1 MIENGLPQAGP
12 GKGRAR
18 RRNASGTASMKRV
31 RILLG
36 DDHRI
41 MLEGLKNLLA
51 KEFDLVG
58 EAEDGRALVALAREL
73 APDVVVLDISMPLLN
88 GLEAARQIRELLPE
102 VKLVFLTMHTEVQ
115 YAARALEAGAAGY
128 VLKSGAFS
136 ELIVAIHEALAG
148 HTYLTP
154 SIAKTLSESA
164 MRGESPVKDEGDLTG
179 RQREVLQLLAEGKS
193 AKEIAAILNI
203 SQRTVEFH
211 KYRMMES
218 LKIKTTAEL
227 IQVAV
232 KQGLVSG

>member
-1 MIENGLPQAGP
+1 
-12 GKGRAR
+12 
-18 RRNASGTASMKRV
+18 MKRA

-41 MLEGLKNLLA
+41 MLEGLKTLLA
-51 KEFDLVG
+51 GEFDLVG
-58 EAEDGRALVALAREL
+58 EAEDGRTLVALAKDL

-88 GLEAARQIRELLPE
+88 GLEAARQIRDLLPG

-128 VLKSGAFS
+128 VLKNAAFS
-136 ELIVAIHEALAG
+136 ELSVAIREALAG
-148 HTYLTP
+148 RTHITP
-154 SIAKTLSESA
+154 SIAKTLIDAS
-164 MRGESPVKDEGDLTG
+164 MRGESPLKDEGDLTG

-232 KQGLVSG
+232 KQGLVSPR